1 LPAGAVI
8 LIDHALAQP
17 ADGRRPRLVRPLAGH
32 PCVVLLAP
40 EDRAAIPRYR
50 AAGFRGYLIKPLR
63 DVSLVE
69 RVLAALDGAAE
80 AAAAPDERAI
90 AEGAA
95 GARVLLAEDNPINAL
110 LARSLLEREGCTVTR
125 ATSGE
130 EVLAAV
136 AAGDFDLIL
145 MDLRMPGLDG
155 RQATLALRARG
166 CRTPIV
172 ALTADAFEEDRRAC
186 LEAGMDDFLTKPL
199 KPAVLQAMLR
209 RWSRPGW
216 TPEGPRAKLAS

>member
-1 LPAGAVI
+1 
-8 LIDHALAQP
+8 
-17 ADGRRPRLVRPLAGH
+17 
-32 PCVVLLAP
+32 
-40 EDRAAIPRYR
+40 
-50 AAGFRGYLIKPLR
+50 
-63 DVSLVE
+63 
-69 RVLAALDGAAE
+69 
-80 AAAAPDERAI
+80 
-90 AEGAA
+90 
-95 GARVLLAEDNPINAL
+95 VLLAEDNPINAL
-110 LARSLLEREGCTVTR
+110 LARSLLEREGCVVAR
-125 ATSGE
+125 VASGE

-136 AAGDFDLIL
+136 AGSAFDLIL

-155 RQATLALRARG
+155 REATEALRARG